1 MSLNEFLH
9 LGNWDQSNRHR
20 FLRLWALFSLL
31 GTLGLFQLTGFCQ
44 SWPNKPI
51 KWVVP
56 FPAAGG
62 TDAVARAL
70 ANQLA
75 QILKQP
81 VVVDNRS
88 GANGLIGAEVVAHA
102 LPDGYTVLMTIASHS
117 IAPAI
122 YKQLPYDTDKDFMA
136 VSLVAKYPYL
146 ITVPLSLP
154 VTSFKE
160 FIDYVKH
167 HPDQVSF
174 ASSGTGS
181 GPHLGME
188 LLQDAAGLS
197 MIHIPYKGAAPANND
212 LIGGQVQA
220 MLNNL
225 MAGSSLIKANKLK
238 VLAVTSLSRSSALP
252 EVPTVAESGFPN
264 FEVVGWYGVFLPAK
278 TPMAIVNGLSE
289 AIKLALK
296 DKELLNRL
304 SKDGAIPVGSTP
316 REFTDFFSA
325 DKAKWQKVSNKLN
338 ITLD

>member
-1 MSLNEFLH
+1 MSFKKFL
-9 LGNWDQSNRHR
+9 GWG
-20 FLRLWALFSLL
+20 LL
-31 GTLGLFQLTGFCQ
+31 GLCCCFHGGGFSQ
-44 SWPNKPI
+44 TWPHKPI

-70 ANQLA
+70 ATQLG

-88 GANGLIGAEVVAHA
+88 GANGLIGAEYVAHA
-102 LPDGYTVLMTIASHS
+102 APDGYTVLMTIASHS
-117 IAPAI
+117 IAPSI
-122 YKQLPYDTDKDFMA
+122 YKQLPYDTDRDFMP

-146 ITVPLSLP
+146 ITVPASLP
-154 VTSFKE
+154 VGNFKD
-160 FIDYVKH
+160 FIDYAKR
-167 HPDQVSF
+167 HPGQVSF

-188 LLQDAAGLS
+188 LLQDAAGVS
-197 MIHIPYKGAAPANND
+197 MVHIPYKGAAPANND
-212 LIGGQVQA
+212 LMGGQVQA

-225 MAGSSLIKANKLK
+225 MAGSALIKANKLK
-238 VLAVTSLSRSSALP
+238 VLAVTSLVRSSALP
-252 EVPTVAESGFPN
+252 DVPTVAESGFPN

-278 TPMAIVNGLSE
+278 TPTAVVNELSE
-289 AIKLALK
+289 AIRLSLK

-304 SKDGAIPVGSTP
+304 SKDGAIAMGSTP
-316 REFTDFFSA
+316 REFAEFFSA
-325 DKAKWQKVSNKLN
+325 DKTKWQKVSSKLN